1 MIKSMTG
8 FGRAEAH
15 DGTVVY
21 RVEVRAVN
29 NKFLKIHSRIQD
41 LLSFYE
47 SDVEQVVKQYA
58 TRGSVYIAIECL
70 SADPR
75 AEYEFN
81 MDALR
86 SYHGALQKIH
96 RELGSNEEVPIL
108 ELVNLPGVLQKTTES
123 VEDTEGVRQK
133 LTELL
138 KEALDGMRGMRE
150 AEGANLQKDVEQ
162 RCRLLQEL
170 LARVRERAPKAV
182 AEYRERLTSRIA
194 EMLKPTGTEIDN
206 QDFYREVAI
215 FAERSDVAEEI
226 SRIESHVE
234 QLLSSMES
242 PDPVGRKL
250 EFIAQEMFREANTM
264 AAKANDAEMARTVVD
279 VKGEVD
285 RIREQIANVE

>member
-8 FGRAEAH
+8 IGRAEAH
-15 DGTVVY
+15 EGAVVY
-21 RVEVRAVN
+21 RVEVRTVN
-29 NKFLKIHSRIQD
+29 NKFLKISTR
-41 LLSFYE
+41 LPEPLSFYE
-47 SDVEQVVKQYA
+47 SEVEQVVKQYA
-58 TRGSVYIAIECL
+58 TRGSVYITIECF
-70 SADPR
+70 SADPQD
-75 AEYEFN
+75 EYEFN

-86 SYHGALQKIH
+86 SYYGALQKIH

-108 ELVNLPGVLQKTTES
+108 ELVNLPGVLKKTTEAI
-123 VEDTEGVRQK
+123 EDTKDIRQR

-138 KEALDGMRGMRE
+138 KEALDRMRGMRE
-150 AEGANLQKDVEQ
+150 TEGANLQDDVEQ
-162 RCRLLQEL
+162 RCKHLQEL
-170 LARVRERAPKAV
+170 LTHVRARAPKAV
-182 AEYRERLTSRIA
+182 AEYRERLTGRIA
-194 EMLKPTGTEIDN
+194 EMLKPTGTRIDSD
-206 QDFYREVAI
+206 DFYREVAV